1 MSDNKTPEQ
10 QIAELKS
17 EVGDLTAAL
26 KTAAEGSIV
35 KSHSDSSASYWGE
48 TEEVATID
56 ANNAG
61 HRSNYVA
68 EGWQGCGKSEFKSF
82 GDFLKSGYA
91 AKGQGEWRK
100 QALTPYQ
107 PVMKAVQGMSEQVGA
122 DGGFMVYPEFS
133 KSILERV
140 YENDIFDQTD
150 NYTVGGNS
158 LTFTR
163 NAETSRANGSRH
175 GGVRGYWVAEGGSL
189 TKSNPT
195 LAQVSLRLKKCAVL
209 VYLTDEI
216 LQDTGSSLEDYVS
229 RCAAAEFNFMLG
241 DAVFNGSGAGQPLG
255 ITNGGSLVSVAK
267 ESGQAADTIVSANID
282 KMWSRRAMGS
292 NKYQWFHHQDCGAE
306 IDDLGFDVG
315 NGGVPLYRTN
325 NSIAEQSPQTLK
337 GAKRTETEFN
347 ATLGDANDIILAD
360 LSQYLTISKGGITQ
374 EASIHVEFLTDQTA
388 LRFVMRVDGRPWE
401 DTAVTQYKG
410 SNTQSAYINLAARA

>member
-1 MSDNKTPEQ
+1 
-10 QIAELKS
+10 
-17 EVGDLTAAL
+17 
-26 KTAAEGSIV
+26 
-35 KSHSDSSASYWGE
+35 
-48 TEEVATID
+48 
-56 ANNAG
+56 
-61 HRSNYVA
+61 
-68 EGWQGCGKSEFKSF
+68 
-82 GDFLKSGYA
+82 
-91 AKGQGEWRK
+91 
-100 QALTPYQ
+100 
-107 PVMKAVQGMSEQVGA
+107 
-122 DGGFMVYPEFS
+122 
-133 KSILERV
+133 
-140 YENDIFDQTD
+140 
-150 NYTVGGNS
+150 
-158 LTFTR
+158 
-163 NAETSRANGSRH
+163 
-175 GGVRGYWVAEGGSL
+175 
-189 TKSNPT
+189 
-195 LAQVSLRLKKCAVL
+195 
-209 VYLTDEI
+209 
-216 LQDTGSSLEDYVS
+216 
-229 RCAAAEFNFMLG
+229 MLG

>member
-1 MSDNKTPEQ
+1 MSEIKTPEQ

-17 EVGDLTAAL
+17 EVGDLTTAL

-35 KSHSDSSASYWGE
+35 KSHSDTSASYWGD
-48 TEEVATID
+48 TGEVVTVSTDPKAQ
-56 ANNAG
+56 
-61 HRSNYVA
+61 RSSYVA

-82 GDFLKSGYA
+82 GDFLKTGYA
-91 AKGQGEWRK
+91 AKGSGEWRQ

-140 YENDIFDQTD
+140 YENDIWGQTD

-195 LAQVSLRLKKCAVL
+195 LAQTSLRLKKCAVL

-241 DAVFNGSGAGQPLG
+241 NVVFNGTGAGQPLG
-255 ITNGGSLVSVAK
+255 ITNAGSLVSVAK
-267 ESGQAADTIVSANID
+267 ESAQAADTIVSANVD
-282 KMWSRRAMGS
+282 KMWARRAVGS
-292 NKYQWFHHQDCGAE
+292 KNYQWYHHQDCGAQ
-306 IDDLGFDVG
+306 IDNLAQDVG
-315 NGGVPLYRTN
+315 TGGLPLYRTGQM
-325 NSIAEQSPQTLK
+325 IDKAAPQSLK

-388 LRFVMRVDGRPWE
+388 LRFVMRVDGKPWS
-401 DTAVTQYKG
+401 DTAITPFQG
-410 SNTQSAYINLAARA
+410 SATTSDFINLAARA